1 MPEPTAASYRFFSW
15 LRQGLLAGLSNQ
27 AGASPPL
34 TSGHL
39 VLPIRLRV
47 NSAAPVDVN
56 IQLYGPGDITGIDA
70 REVIRTEPQ
79 AHMTDFE
86 PNYFPAIEF
95 DRPDFPWLFTP
106 AKADAARRLHPWICL
121 IVVRKEGAAL
131 STVPR
136 QPLPVLT
143 CGQEELPDLDQS
155 WAWAHAQIV
164 SGQTASPNPTLQQI
178 LKDHPDRTLSRL
190 LGARRLDPNT
200 AYYACLVPTYDVG
213 RKAGLGEPIT
223 ADDEQGLK
231 PAWSQGPGAPT
242 GTVSLPVYFH
252 WEFRTGLAGD
262 FESLARRLEPK
273 QLPTTVGLRPM
284 DIGQP
289 GWGMPV
295 LPPNAPGNLLD
306 LGGALRTPET
316 NPRTWPEAAQTS
328 FQNSLR
334 TILNEPAAHTT
345 PDSAPAVLG
354 PPLYGQWY
362 TDQQTIPAANQP
374 PHWFRELNLDPRHR
388 VAAGVGTQVI
398 RFEQEPL
405 MASAWD
411 QLEQQRQDHARLKR
425 AQLAETVGD
434 SLFNKHLSSL
444 PATRLVQLAGPSRT
458 ALTGS
463 GAASAPV
470 PDPAR
475 ALFANPAATGAFR
488 RITRPR
494 GPIAARMDRLSA
506 THPTAPTLT
515 VNPQKQSGTM
525 ALFTAATST
534 RRAPTANT
542 WSAVKTD
549 ILLRLNPKQA
559 VLAAVRKALPAAE
572 STDLIRFSPT
582 FPQPMYE
589 AMRDYFPNMLLP
601 GMDQVPANTIAL
613 LKTNPEL
620 IEAYMVGLN
629 HEMSRELL
637 WRGFPTD
644 QRGTYFRQFWDA
656 AGEQPPSTEAE
667 RELRRDITPIA
678 SWTADSKLGTHGA
691 RGSAVGQMV
700 LLVRGDLLRRYPRAI
715 VYALESVWSA
725 DGTRRELGT
734 TERYPIFRAT
744 QSPDITMLGFPL
756 TEAEVRG
763 ADNKAAGHPGWFF
776 VLQEQP
782 TEPRFGMDVA
792 KTYGGTPQH
801 WSDLTWG
808 HLAPDEAGLTQ
819 IVYVPIDGL
828 LKNAVVDQI
837 PWGKN
842 SAHMASITR
851 QPPFRVAVHA
861 RTWLREPGQGPRP

>member
-1 MPEPTAASYRFFSW
+1 MPEPTPATYRFFSW

-27 AGASPPL
+27 AAATPSL

-56 IQLYGPGDITGIDA
+56 VQLYGPGDITGIDA
-70 REVIRTEPQ
+70 REVIRTEPHRQ
-79 AHMTDFE
+79 MTDFE

-106 AKADAARRLHPWICL
+106 ATADTARRLRPWICL
-121 IVVRKEGAAL
+121 IVLRKEGAAL
-131 STVPR
+131 STVPH
-136 QPLPVLT
+136 QPLPVIT
-143 CGQEELPDLDQS
+143 CGREELPDLDQA

-164 SGQTASPNPTLQQI
+164 TGDTTASTPSLQQI
-178 LKDHPDRTLSRL
+178 LKDHPERTLSRL

-223 ADDEQGLK
+223 TDDEQALK
-231 PAWSQGPGAPT
+231 PAWSKGPDAPT
-242 GTVSLPVYFH
+242 GNISLPVYFH
-252 WEFRTGLAGD
+252 WEFRTGQAGD
-262 FESLARRLEPK
+262 FESLARRLTPK
-273 QLPTTVGLRPM
+273 PLPTTVGLRPM
-284 DIGQP
+284 DIRTP
-289 GWGMPV
+289 GWGMPA
-295 LPPNAPGNLLD
+295 LPTTAPGSVLD

-316 NPRTWPEAAQTS
+316 NPRPWPEAAQTS
-328 FQNSLR
+328 FQQALR
-334 TILNEPAAHTT
+334 TILNEPAAHASTNN
-345 PDSAPAVLG
+345 SPAVLG

-362 TDQQTIPAANQP
+362 TDQQTVPTADQP
-374 PHWFRELNLDPRHR
+374 PNWFRELNLDPRHR

-398 RFEQEPL
+398 RYEQEPL

-411 QLEQQRQDHARLKR
+411 QLEQQRQDNARRKR
-425 AQLAETVGD
+425 AQLAETVGN
-434 SLFNKHLSSL
+434 SLLNKHLSKL
-444 PATRLVQLAGPSRT
+444 DPTRLLQ
-458 ALTGS
+458 LTGPVFT
-463 GAASAPV
+463 GMTGLATTNLPVDDAS
-470 PDPAR
+470 R
-475 ALFANPAATGAFR
+475 QLLSNPAVSGAFR
-488 RITRPR
+488 RLTRAR
-494 GPIAARMDRLSA
+494 GPISARMGASQPAGTVA
-506 THPTAPTLT
+506 TTPQTQPGT
-515 VNPQKQSGTM
+515 V
-525 ALFTAATST
+525 ALFAAAATT
-534 RRAPTANT
+534 RRAPTVNAWT
-542 WSAVKTD
+542 AVKAEV
-549 ILLRLNPKQA
+549 LMRLNPKEA
-559 VLAAVRKALPAAE
+559 VLAAVRE
-572 STDLIRFSPT
+572 SQPETENTDLIRFAPT

-589 AMRDYFPNMLLP
+589 AMRDYFPDMLLP
-601 GMDQVPANTIAL
+601 GMGLVPQNSIAL

-656 AGEQPPSTEAE
+656 GGDQPPTNEAE
-667 RELRRDITPIA
+667 RESRRDITSIT
-678 SWTADSKLGTHGA
+678 SWTADSRLGTHGA
-691 RGSAVGQMV
+691 RGSAIGQMV
-700 LLVRGDLLRRYPRAI
+700 LLIRGDLLRRYPRAI

-756 TEAEVRG
+756 TEDQVRG
-763 ADNKAAGHPGWFF
+763 ADTAANGGHAGWFF

-808 HLAPDEAGLTQ
+808 HLAPDEVGLKQ

-861 RTWLREPGQGPRP
+861 RTWLP

>member
-1 MPEPTAASYRFFSW
+1 MPEPTTASYRFFSW

-223 ADDEQGLK
+223 ADDEQALK
-231 PAWSQGPGAPT
+231 PAWSKGPGAPT

-374 PHWFRELNLDPRHR
+374 PHWFRELNLDPCHR

-434 SLFNKHLSSL
+434 SLFNKHLLNL
-444 PATRLVQLAGPSRT
+444 PATRLVQLTGPSRT
-458 ALTGS
+458 ALAGS
-463 GAASAPV
+463 ASAGAPV
-470 PDPAR
+470 PDPAH
-475 ALFANPAATGAFR
+475 ALFANPAASGALR

-534 RRAPTANT
+534 RADGQHLVGGENRHPPTPQSEAGGAGRCSKG
-542 WSAVKTD
+542 SAGGREHGFD
-549 ILLRLNPKQA
+549 PLLTH
-559 VLAAVRKALPAAE
+559 LPAA
-572 STDLIRFSPT
+572 D
-582 FPQPMYE
+582 
-589 AMRDYFPNMLLP
+589 
-601 GMDQVPANTIAL
+601 
-613 LKTNPEL
+613 
-620 IEAYMVGLN
+620 
-629 HEMSRELL
+629 
-637 WRGFPTD
+637 
-644 QRGTYFRQFWDA
+644 
-656 AGEQPPSTEAE
+656 
-667 RELRRDITPIA
+667 
-678 SWTADSKLGTHGA
+678 
-691 RGSAVGQMV
+691 
-700 LLVRGDLLRRYPRAI
+700 VRGDAGL
-715 VYALESVWSA
+715 
-725 DGTRRELGT
+725 
-734 TERYPIFRAT
+734 
-744 QSPDITMLGFPL
+744 FP
-756 TEAEVRG
+756 EHA
-763 ADNKAAGHPGWFF
+763 AAGHGPGPGQYHCAPEDESGIDRS
-776 VLQEQP
+776 LHGRPESRN
-782 TEPRFGMDVA
+782 EPRIALARLSYRPARHLLPAILGCRRRTAPEHGSRAGVA
-792 KTYGGTPQH
+792 ARHHPDRVLDGG
-801 WSDLTWG
+801 
-808 HLAPDEAGLTQ
+808 
-819 IVYVPIDGL
+819 
-828 LKNAVVDQI
+828 
-837 PWGKN
+837 
-842 SAHMASITR
+842 
-851 QPPFRVAVHA
+851 
-861 RTWLREPGQGPRP
+861 

>member
-1 MPEPTAASYRFFSW
+1 MPEPTAATYRFFSW

-27 AGASPPL
+27 AAATPSL

-70 REVIRTEPQ
+70 REVIRTEPHAQ
-79 AHMTDFE
+79 MTDFE

-106 AKADAARRLHPWICL
+106 AKADAAKRLRPWICL
-121 IVVRKEGAAL
+121 IVVRKEGATL
-131 STVPR
+131 STIPH
-136 QPLPVLT
+136 QPLPVIT
-143 CGQEELPDLDQS
+143 CGREELPDLDQA

-164 SGQTASPNPTLQQI
+164 SGQTVAPDPTLQHI
-178 LKDHPDRTLSRL
+178 LKDHPERTLSRL

-223 ADDEQGLK
+223 TADEQALK
-231 PAWSQGPGAPT
+231 PAWSMVPDAPT
-242 GTVSLPVYFH
+242 DTISLPVYFH
-252 WEFRTGLAGD
+252 WEFRTGQAGD
-262 FESLARRLEPK
+262 FESLARRLEPN

-284 DIGQP
+284 DIRTP
-289 GWGMPV
+289 GWGMPA
-295 LPPNAPGNLLD
+295 LPANAPGGLLD

-316 NPRTWPEAAQTS
+316 NPRPWPESAQTS
-328 FQNSLR
+328 FQQALR
-334 TILNEPAAHTT
+334 TILNEPAAHASTN
-345 PDSAPAVLG
+345 DEPAVLG

-362 TDQQTIPAANQP
+362 TDQQTVPTVDQP
-374 PHWFRELNLDPRHR
+374 PPWFRELNLDPRHR

-398 RFEQEPL
+398 RYEQEAL

-411 QLEQQRQDHARLKR
+411 QLEKQRQDNARLKR
-425 AQLAETVGD
+425 AQLAETVGG
-434 SLFNKHLSSL
+434 SLFNKHLTSL
-444 PATRLVQLAGPSRT
+444 DPARLLQLAGP
-458 ALTGS
+458 ALTAVTGF
-463 GAASAPV
+463 AATSAPV
-470 PDPAR
+470 TDPAHV
-475 ALFANPAATGAFR
+475 LFANPAVSGAFR
-488 RITRPR
+488 RITRSH
-494 GPIAARMDRLSA
+494 GPLAARIGRLTTA
-506 THPTAPTLT
+506 QPTAST
-515 VNPQKQSGTM
+515 VAANPQQPGRM
-525 ALFTAATST
+525 ALFAAATGT
-534 RRAPTANT
+534 KRAPTVNM
-542 WSAVKTD
+542 WSAMKADVLT
-549 ILLRLNPKQA
+549 RLNPKQA
-559 VLAAVRKALPAAE
+559 VLAAIRETLPETE
-572 STDLIRFSPT
+572 STDLIRFAPT

-589 AMRDYFPNMLLP
+589 PMRDYFPDMLLP
-601 GMDQVPANTIAL
+601 GMDLVPVNTIAL
-613 LKTNPEL
+613 LKTSPEL

-656 AGEQPPSTEAE
+656 GGEQPPTTEAE
-667 RELRRDITPIA
+667 REIRRDITPIA
-678 SWTADSKLGTHGA
+678 SWAADSRLGTHGA

-715 VYALESVWSA
+715 VYALESIWSA
-725 DGTRRELGT
+725 DGTSRELGT
-734 TERYPIFRAT
+734 MERYPIFRAT
-744 QSPDITMLGFPL
+744 QSPDVTMLGFPL
-756 TEAEVRG
+756 TEEQVRG
-763 ADNKAAGHPGWFF
+763 ADTSANGGHAGWFF

-808 HLAPDEAGLTQ
+808 HLAPDEAGLKQ

-828 LKNAVVDQI
+828 LKNVVVDQI

-861 RTWLREPGQGPRP
+861 RTWLPGTPP

>member
-1 MPEPTAASYRFFSW
+1 MPEPTAATYRFFSW

-27 AGASPPL
+27 AAATPPL

-70 REVIRTEPQ
+70 REVIRTEPHAQ
-79 AHMTDFE
+79 MTDFE

-106 AKADAARRLHPWICL
+106 AKADAAKRLRPWICL
-121 IVVRKEGAAL
+121 IVVRKEAATL
-131 STVPR
+131 STLPHR
-136 QPLPVLT
+136 PLPVIT
-143 CGQEELPDLDQS
+143 CGREELPDLEQA

-164 SGQTASPNPTLQQI
+164 TGDTTASTPSLQQI
-178 LKDHPDRTLSRL
+178 LKDHPERTLSRL

-200 AYYACLVPTYDVG
+200 AYYACLVPTYEVG

-223 ADDEQGLK
+223 TEDEQALAQ
-231 PAWSQGPGAPT
+231 AWSTGPGAPAGPIT
-242 GTVSLPVYFH
+242 LPLYFH

-273 QLPTTVGLRPM
+273 QLPATVGLRPM
-284 DIGQP
+284 DISHP
-289 GWGMPV
+289 GWGMPA
-295 LPPNAPGNLLD
+295 LPANAPGSLLD

-316 NPRTWPEAAQTS
+316 NPRPWPEAAQTS
-328 FQNSLR
+328 FQHSLR
-334 TILNEPAAHTT
+334 AILNEPAAHNRQ
-345 PDSAPAVLG
+345 DNSPAVLS

-362 TDQQTIPAANQP
+362 TDQQTIPAVDQP
-374 PHWFRELNLDPRHR
+374 PQWFRELNLDPRHR

-398 RFEQEPL
+398 RYEQEAL

-411 QLEQQRQDHARLKR
+411 QLEQRRQDNARLKR
-425 AQLAETVGD
+425 AQLAETVGE
-434 SLFNKHLSSL
+434 SLFKKHLSSL
-444 PATRLVQLAGPSRT
+444 PATRLVQLAGPSLP
-458 ALTGS
+458 ALTLS
-463 GAASAPV
+463 AAASAPL
-470 PDPAR
+470 PDPTR
-475 ALFANPAATGAFR
+475 ALFANPAASGAFR

-494 GPIAARMDRLSA
+494 GPIAARMDRLSGGLPAAPALA
-506 THPTAPTLT
+506 T
-515 VNPQKQSGTM
+515 NPSRQPGTM
-525 ALFTAATST
+525 TLFTAAGTG
-534 RRAPTANT
+534 RAPTVNT
-542 WSAVKTD
+542 WSAVKTG
-549 ILLRLNPKQA
+549 ILAHFNPKQA
-559 VLAAVRKALPAAE
+559 VLAAVRATLPATE
-572 STDLIRFSPT
+572 STDLIRFAPT
-582 FPQPMYE
+582 FTQPMYE

-601 GMDQVPANTIAL
+601 GMDLVPVNTIAL
-613 LKTNPEL
+613 LKTSPEL

-656 AGEQPPSTEAE
+656 AGEQPPATEAE
-667 RELRRDITPIA
+667 REGRRDITPIA
-678 SWTADSKLGTHGA
+678 SWAADSRLGTHGA

-725 DGTRRELGT
+725 DGSRRELGT

-756 TEAEVRG
+756 TEEQVRG

-808 HLAPDEAGLTQ
+808 HVAADEAGLKQ

-828 LKNAVVDQI
+828 LKNVTLDQI
-837 PWGKN
+837 PWGRN

-861 RTWLREPGQGPRP
+861 RTWLREPGPRP